1 MSFDKLKLKMMMEA
15 ISTFAPDLEVKVVER
30 AKFDG
35 KEWMAILIREKEQK
49 QNERSGHQDKQTV

>member
-1 MSFDKLKLKMMMEA
+1 MDKLKLKMMMEA

-35 KEWMAILIREKEQK
+35 KEWMAILIREKKQKKEEK
-49 QNERSGHQDKQTV
+49 QNVKTNKT